1 MFCFAPFLHTNF
13 HTEYITSNYKRWEK
27 TSQQTTKDTK
37 SNYRKVAR
45 VQLNLYF
52 IHLLLYYYF
61 FVLPFSVSPQF
72 KTNEI
77 FSAAKIR
84 YCTQWKIHAH
94 NSTCFL
100 VFIVCTLPIWPF
112 YTEKFTKVVRKN
124 KIKRAH

>member
-1 MFCFAPFLHTNF
+1 MNAIATLKIDELTKRSSKFLLCFVLHHFYIQIFILNTLHRITND
-13 HTEYITSNYKRWEK
+13 EKK

-52 IHLLLYYYF
+52 IHLLLYYFF

-100 VFIVCTLPIWPF
+100 VFIVCTLPI
-112 YTEKFTKVVRKN
+112 
-124 KIKRAH
+124 